1 MVVGFAQVC
10 NFCVSFTRVEIF
22 GLRDTDSTHLRKE
35 VPFTQKFLFT
45 ISIIMFLLDCL
56 GDNNPHS
63 KKDSEI
69 RRKELF
75 EIAAPTILKHLLE
88 NLNDLI
94 QEGGTR

>member
-1 MVVGFAQVC
+1 M
-10 NFCVSFTRVEIF
+10 
-22 GLRDTDSTHLRKE
+22 ST
-35 VPFTQKFLFT
+35 VYTFTQKFLFT